1 MDLKEIVAPT
11 LKELFITEIEQ
22 RIISGEWKVGE
33 RLPTEREM
41 ERKMKVSRTIIN
53 SGLASLA
60 QKGFVDIVPRQG
72 IFVGNYI
79 HNGNLDTLLSIMN
92 FSGGK
97 LYKKTFESLMTY
109 RIHNDCE
116 CAYLAAQNRT
126 DDDLKLMYSIYQKV
140 METTDILA
148 LSQLKIDFHH
158 AVDCATGNDIYPLV
172 YNSFKKLAFTF
183 NEIVF
188 RNFGYKT
195 ASEYM
200 LELIIAIEQKKAE
213 EARFIMNQLIT
224 LRINN
229 LKEWYYKKLE

>member
-11 LKELFITEIEQ
+11 LKELFIAEIEQ
-22 RIISGEWKVGE
+22 KIISGEWKVGE

-53 SGLASLA
+53 SGLATLS
-60 QKGFVDIVPRQG
+60 QNGFVEIVPRQG
-72 IFVGNYI
+72 AFVGNYI

-92 FSGGK
+92 FNGGR
-97 LYKKTFESLMTY
+97 LDQKTFESLMTY

-116 CAYLAAQNRT
+116 CAYLAAQNRSEN
-126 DDDLKLMYSIYQKV
+126 DIALMYSIYDKV
-140 METTDILA
+140 METTDISTI
-148 LSQLKIDFHH
+148 SQLKVDFHH
-158 AVDCATGNDIYPLV
+158 AVDCATGNAIYPLV

-200 LELIIAIEQKKAE
+200 LELINEIEKRNSE
-213 EARFIMNQLIT
+213 EARNVMEKLIT

-229 LKEWYYKKLE
+229 LRQWYYKD